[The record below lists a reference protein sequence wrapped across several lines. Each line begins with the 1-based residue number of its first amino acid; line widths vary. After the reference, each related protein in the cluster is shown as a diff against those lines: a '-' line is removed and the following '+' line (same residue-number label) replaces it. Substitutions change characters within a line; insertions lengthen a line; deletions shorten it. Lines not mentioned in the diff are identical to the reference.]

1 MKDGFWHRG
10 RTIILP
16 LELIILPE
24 GLLFR
29 APFSEPYMLGYVAP
43 YMEPSVSTSTNMEA
57 AFGRLHNSGA
67 GAFGAR
73 PTVVESIVVDGE
85 IDGSM
90 YGATYPSIYGSE
102 NGARNNNP
110 SGRIIN
116 SGGRIIVRPLVYI
129 LECRLVEILDSSV
142 KSVPYGDYHLWI
154 VRRIQ

>member
-1 MKDGFWHRG
+1 
-10 RTIILP
+10 
-16 LELIILPE
+16 
-24 GLLFR
+24 
-29 APFSEPYMLGYVAP
+29 MLGYIVP
-43 YMEPSVSTSTNMEA
+43 YIDPSISPSTNMEA

-110 SGRIIN
+110 SGRINN
-116 SGGRIIVRPLVYI
+116 SGGRIIVRPLVFF
-129 LECRLVEILDSSV
+129 ST
-142 KSVPYGDYHLWI
+142 
-154 VRRIQ
+154 

>member
-1 MKDGFWHRG
+1 
-10 RTIILP
+10 
-16 LELIILPE
+16 
-24 GLLFR
+24 
-29 APFSEPYMLGYVAP
+29 MLGYFVTLP
-43 YMEPSVSTSTNMEA
+43 YMEPSISPSTTMEA

-90 YGATYPSIYGSE
+90 YGTIYPGIYGSE

-116 SGGRIIVRPLVYI
+116 SSGRIIAEPFVNVI
-129 LECRLVEILDSSV
+129 
-142 KSVPYGDYHLWI
+142 
-154 VRRIQ
+154 